1 VELVT
6 DLGSALLLAVVVL
19 GATGFAAGWNGPGL
33 MVRAARIDPST
44 LAVVLAV
51 SVAVVAVTGS
61 AALLGGSSPELL
73 VINEEQTLPAYF
85 GSALLLVA
93 GALALGIGA
102 ARMPGEPLWPWL
114 LLGLVLLFLGLDEA
128 AELHE
133 RLETRTGLPAPVVL
147 APVALAAFVGFAGIA
162 PRLRATP
169 PALALFVAGAIA
181 WAISQ
186 ALDPIH
192 AVDWKSAIEETLE
205 LIGSALFLLSLHT
218 VARDLSRR

>member
-1 VELVT
+1 VELAA
-6 DLGSALLLAVVVL
+6 DLG
-19 GATGFAAGWNGPGL
+19 G
-33 MVRAARIDPST
+33 
-44 LAVVLAV
+44 AVVLAV
-51 SVAVVAVTGS
+51 LVLGGVVWLAGGTGRKIADRAAEIEPGTAATVLAVSAAVVAVTGS
-61 AALLGGSSPELL
+61 AALLGDSSLDVL

-102 ARMPGEPLWPWL
+102 ARVPGEPLWPWL
-114 LLGLVLLFLGLDEA
+114 LLGLVLLALGLDEA

-133 RLETRTGLPAPVVL
+133 RLEGPTGLPAPVVL
-147 APVALAAFVGFAGIA
+147 APVALAALVGFAGIA
-162 PRLRATP
+162 PRLRAAP
-169 PALALFVAGAIA
+169 PALALFVAGAAA

-205 LIGSALFLLSLHT
+205 LTGSALFLLSLHI